1 MTAQKEHPLISTI
14 LTRTLMDRRYFH
26 GVRTAAAAGLA
37 KCAKDELDWIGF
49 YHLEKVFQELF
60 CIPNSPMTRS
70 NDFSDRTSYL
80 VQCAIPRAIA
90 NIKDNGG
97 QAPARVQRFFVDK
110 LKFNDNTNNEV
121 FPGTL
126 SRVSEY

>member
-14 LTRTLMDRRYFH
+14 LTRTLMDKRYFH
-26 GVRTAAAAGLA
+26 GIRTAAAAGLA
-37 KCAKDELDWIGF
+37 KCGKEDLEWIGF

-60 CIPNSPMTRS
+60 CLPNSPMTCS
-70 NDFSDRTSYL
+70 NDFSNRTSYL

-90 NIKDNGG
+90 NIKDIGG
-97 QAPARVQRFFVDK
+97 QTPARVQSFFVDK

-121 FPGTL
+121 SGIQLRDFSTG
-126 SRVSEY
+126 